1 MADELIQT
9 ITPGALAELLKVN
22 GYRVTEAEQN
32 GIVQLMSASQG
43 VGFTIRFGN
52 RLPTPADAYVDF
64 TFGCV
69 LQVQGDVPADIVA
82 SWNRSR
88 RFARLSLQAQFLL
101 LEMDVT
107 VAGGVS
113 PAHMRAQIELWDRL
127 IQEFLLH
134 LRQGFTAP
142 HAAPS
147 AAPKPDTDAE
157 AVAPVH

>member
-1 MADELIQT
+1 MTGELIQT
-9 ITPGALAELLKVN
+9 ITPGALAELLKDS

-52 RLPTPADAYVDF
+52 RLPAPAEAYVDF

-69 LQVQGDVPADIVA
+69 LQVQGDMPADIVA

-113 PAHMRAQIELWDRL
+113 PSHMRAQIELWDRL

-134 LRQGFTAP
+134 LRQGFTAQQG
-142 HAAPS
+142 AASPGAPPAD
-147 AAPKPDTDAE
+147 AASPI
-157 AVAPVH
+157 H